1 MQGLWKLC
9 FKAPLQLEKMHGPQ
23 IVNTEGKHRRFWDSF
38 DSKNFFDLQCESLV
52 DVDPMDVECLLLSK
66 ARLESNKGKGLV
78 RNVYLFKGIHK
89 KHGKKHS
96 VVQEMYGFLKSMID
110 VIIESKSVISPAPF
124 TSVAAI
130 EVQTVMEMVLSLPG
144 VQLSHRLHMFSSL
157 FFMEN
162 QSVMSMFAE
171 NKQDKTL
178 QWLWLEKQEVDFK
191 ISDELVHAAYLAGYA
206 SVIAYMEM
214 YMNKVS
220 MHTNVQI
227 GSHEDNDIGQRLSR
241 RDSCESS
248 KGGYYDEMTYVIS
261 SLDESEMKE
270 FRNNITA
277 SIYVIL
283 PS

>member
-1 MQGLWKLC
+1 
-9 FKAPLQLEKMHGPQ
+9 MHGPQ
-23 IVNTEGKHRRFWDSF
+23 RVSTEGKHRRFWDSF
-38 DSKNFFDLQCESLV
+38 DSKKFFDLQCESLV

-66 ARLESNKGKGLV
+66 ARPESKKGKGLV

-96 VVQEMYGFLKSMID
+96 VVQEMYDFLKSMID

-144 VQLSHRLHMFSSL
+144 VQSSHRLHMFSSL

-171 NKQDKTL
+171 NKQDKTFQL
-178 QWLWLEKQEVDFK
+178 LWLEKQYDKRPNFWWIVLVLKGLIVQERYPMKKGFLAPFK
-191 ISDELVHAAYLAGYA
+191 GER
-206 SVIAYMEM
+206 
-214 YMNKVS
+214 
-220 MHTNVQI
+220 
-227 GSHEDNDIGQRLSR
+227 SHEDNDIGQRLSR

-248 KGGYYDEMTYVIS
+248 KGGYYDEITHVIS
-261 SLDESEMKE
+261 SLDESEMKVVW
-270 FRNNITA
+270 NNIIA
-277 SIYVIL
+277 SICEIL